1 MNWLYFFSW
10 HNWLNHFHEVCE
22 PWAKAHGLVSVL
34 LSITNQPNFRS
45 SSCHAQLLNRPGSTF
60 LITLRRFT
68 QFLFQP
74 IRFAIGLHPGLPET
88 ALPQGSGLHRSMVTS
103 HSWKLDIAWYVCWDT
118 RIAMA
123 FRGRGGEFGS
133 FLLAHLGASERGH
146 TKKIQKASWNRHP
159 RCEWLQFRKHLIGHF
174 PAHEQAHLDEIHQAT
189 ATNSVD
195 IHKDSRHKEEG
206 WSPWD
211 LHCQLR

>member
-1 MNWLYFFSW
+1 M
-10 HNWLNHFHEVCE
+10 
-22 PWAKAHGLVSVL
+22 L

-45 SSCHAQLLNRPGSTF
+45 SSCHALLLNRPGSTF

-88 ALPQGSGLHRSMVTS
+88 ALPQDATRQWSRGLHRSMVTRCYKPLVEAAGYRMICLLGS
-103 HSWKLDIAWYVCWDT
+103 PDT
-118 RIAMA
+118 A
-123 FRGRGGEFGS
+123 FRGRGGEFGG

-146 TKKIQKASWNRHP
+146 TKKIHRCSILLDRHP

-174 PAHEQAHLDEIHQAT
+174 PAHEQAHL
-189 ATNSVD
+189 N
-195 IHKDSRHKEEG
+195 KN
-206 WSPWD
+206 
-211 LHCQLR
+211 